1 MIVRV
6 RTVLALIVFVL
17 SLPRTESVRAQQVP
31 GDAKWSLVTD
41 APAFGPRD
49 CAGALT
55 FNGRMWLLG
64 GWNPHED
71 PTTNSEVWS
80 SANGSDWQLETIAP
94 WEGRHCG
101 GYAVHQG
108 KMWIVGGDNNRY
120 HYQNDVWSSADGVTW
135 TQVAADV
142 PWRDRVT
149 HHVVAFNDRLW
160 VLGGQ
165 QITYFDLDGGDAVY
179 DDVWSSPDG
188 ATWTRVLEHA
198 PWAPRGQILGAVVFQ
213 GSMWII
219 GGGTYNDPRHYYRDV
234 WRSADG
240 VHWERVG
247 VAPWGA
253 REYHNVAVFDGRL
266 WVLGGYRD
274 GNLDDVWSSPDGV
287 HWRQAVSM
295 EPPANLV
302 HTPWGARHAGNV
314 FVFDGALW
322 MVAGSILDST
332 PVADA
337 WRLDPVAP
345 LGCDP
350 SPRTNCVAA
359 DAKGS
364 SLDLA
369 DRVPDA
375 SDAVRWRWR
384 GGPSWIENP
393 QLDTGFAL
401 CLYSSGAA
409 PLLIGGALPGG
420 LCDGKPCWEGAPG
433 GFGYLDKQT
442 YAAGTKSMRITSKG
456 SHTKAVLR
464 GSGDLVPMP
473 ALAAIT
479 LPFVL
484 QLQGTT
490 DVCWEAQFSVARRHT
505 GTQLTATSD

>member
-1 MIVRV
+1 MA
-6 RTVLALIVFVL
+6 VLALIVVAML
-17 SLPRTESVRAQQVP
+17 ALPRAESVPAQQIP

-64 GWNPHED
+64 GWNPHQD

-120 HYQNDVWSSADGVTW
+120 HYQNDVWSSADG
-135 TQVAADV
+135 
-142 PWRDRVT
+142 
-149 HHVVAFNDRLW
+149 
-160 VLGGQ
+160 
-165 QITYFDLDGGDAVY
+165 
-179 DDVWSSPDG
+179 

-198 PWAPRGQILGAVVFQ
+198 PWAARGQILGSVVFQ

-234 WRSADG
+234 WRSPDG

-247 VAPWGA
+247 VAPWRA
-253 REYHNVAVFDGRL
+253 REYHNVAVFDGRI

-274 GNLDDVWSSPDGV
+274 GNLDDVWSSPDGI
-287 HWRQAVSM
+287 HWRQALSM

-302 HTPWGARHAGNV
+302 TTPWGARHAGNV

-337 WRLDPVAP
+337 WRLDPVPP

-359 DAKGS
+359 AAGGS
-364 SLDLA
+364 SIDLA
-369 DRVPDA
+369 DRAPDA

-384 GGPSWIENP
+384 GGPSWVGNP
-393 QLDTGFAL
+393 QLDTGLAL
-401 CLYSSGAA
+401 CLYPSGAA

-420 LCDGKPCWEGAPG
+420 LCSGKPCWEGAPG
-433 GFGYLDKQT
+433 GFRYLDTQT
-442 YAAGTKSMRITSKG
+442 YAAGTKSMRLTSKG
-456 SHTKAVLR
+456 AHTKALLR
-464 GSGDLVPMP
+464 GGGDLVPMP

-479 LPFVL
+479 VPFVL

-490 DVCWEAQFSVARRHT
+490 DVCWEARFSEARRQT